1 MPLQPCCV
9 CSSDTPKYR
18 CPGCRA
24 KYCSV
29 SCCKKHKE
37 ECTLSSTPDTVT
49 THIAR
54 GERLMSREDG
64 LIDEDNESDR
74 VPPHKLKL
82 LGESDELKHLLLN
95 PHLRELLIKLD
106 QAEER
111 EDAMKKYMQ
120 EPLFVEFADRCLS
133 VVEPEEK
140 ENRFPD

>member
-29 SCCKKHKE
+29 SCCKKHK
-37 ECTLSSTPDTVT
+37 
-49 THIAR
+49 
-54 GERLMSREDG
+54 DG